1 MHATS
6 SGGRRSRF
14 PPVSPGLQTVTT
26 CTSVSRVLLPA
37 GRAARAA
44 LGPAGLT
51 LRCIDTER
59 KGQRGSSASSTRMFS
74 IQLSHR
80 QTDTG
85 VWVLPVWRDAETVA
99 QVGVS
104 RDRALGFRDEAR
116 EL

>member
-1 MHATS
+1 M
-6 SGGRRSRF
+6 
-14 PPVSPGLQTVTT
+14 
-26 CTSVSRVLLPA
+26 SRVLLPA

-85 VWVLPVWRDAETVA
+85 VWVLPVWRDAETAA